1 MGDVKNQYGEYE
13 SESTTHSYWAG
24 ESVKFTAYGELG
36 YLFDRWNDKSTDNPC
51 SFEATKDSTITA
63 YFKPFPSGFY
73 EIRAYA
79 NPTGSCGTV
88 TGGGDWEKGQTYKE
102 GETVTLTAKPGA
114 GYHFVKWSDGTTAN
128 PYVFRATKHMEVY
141 TTFEEGTAPSVTYT
155 ITATSS
161 NTTMGTVSGGGTY
174 EEGKTV
180 TLTATPKSGYR
191 FVKWSDGSTAN
202 PYTFKA
208 TKDVTLTATFE
219 KIPPTTY
226 TITVTS
232 ANTTMGTVSGGGTY
246 EEGKTVTLTA
256 TPKSGYRFVKWSDG
270 TAANPYTF
278 KATKNVT
285 LTANFDK
292 IPVKSDVLKADD
304 VKANKCYIIYTEERG
319 GLTVTSE
326 SDTRIWGTGESGVGQ
341 EVDAKN
347 KLQHFAFVK
356 ESGNLYLYSVAAGK
370 FVSATLRGELTE
382 KPSAPISFVDAD
394 AETVRLVFDADY
406 NVNLGGS
413 KQVVIDNW
421 TTKDAGNSFL
431 IMEAGDFSGVV
442 TGLATIVTD
451 NTAAPMYDLQG
462 RMVKRWPAR
471 RGVSIVNGRKIIK

>member
-1 MGDVKNQYGEYE
+1 
-13 SESTTHSYWAG
+13 
-24 ESVKFTAYGELG
+24 
-36 YLFDRWNDKSTDNPC
+36 
-51 SFEATKDSTITA
+51 
-63 YFKPFPSGFY
+63 
-73 EIRAYA
+73 
-79 NPTGSCGTV
+79 
-88 TGGGDWEKGQTYKE
+88 
-102 GETVTLTAKPGA
+102 
-114 GYHFVKWSDGTTAN
+114 
-128 PYVFRATKHMEVY
+128 
-141 TTFEEGTAPSVTYT
+141 
-155 ITATSS
+155 
-161 NTTMGTVSGGGTY
+161 
-174 EEGKTV
+174 
-180 TLTATPKSGYR
+180 
-191 FVKWSDGSTAN
+191 VKWSDGSTAN

-208 TKDVTLTATFE
+208 TKT
-219 KIPPTTY
+219 
-226 TITVTS
+226 
-232 ANTTMGTVSGGGTY
+232 
-246 EEGKTVTLTA
+246 
-256 TPKSGYRFVKWSDG
+256 
-270 TAANPYTF
+270 
-278 KATKNVT
+278 VT
-285 LTANFDK
+285 LTANFEK
-292 IPVKSDVLKADD
+292 IPVKSDVLKVDD

-326 SDTRIWGTGESGVGQ
+326 SDTRIWGTGESGVSQ

-442 TGLATIVTD
+442 TGLATIGTD
-451 NTAAPMYDLQG
+451 NAVTPMYDLQG
-462 RMVKRWPAR
+462 RTVKRWPGR

>member
-1 MGDVKNQYGEYE
+1 MKNIKLILTALLIMTGLSAHAQEQVVEAKSSTKTTELALATNPKLVIGA
-13 SESTTHSYWAG
+13 SEVSFTDRKSTTTFSAS
-24 ESVKFTAYGELG
+24 ERIVLRIKT
-36 YLFDRWNDKSTDNPC
+36 K
-51 SFEATKDSTITA
+51 EAPA
-63 YFKPFPSGFY
+63 
-73 EIRAYA
+73 
-79 NPTGSCGTV
+79 PT
-88 TGGGDWEKGQTYKE
+88 
-102 GETVTLTAKPGA
+102 
-114 GYHFVKWSDGTTAN
+114 
-128 PYVFRATKHMEVY
+128 
-141 TTFEEGTAPSVTYT
+141 TYT

-180 TLTATPKSGYR
+180 TLTATPKLGYR
-191 FVKWSDGSTAN
+191 FVNWSDGSTAN
-202 PYTFKA
+202 PYNFKA
-208 TKDVTLTATFE
+208 TKDVTLTANFE
-219 KIPPTTY
+219 
-226 TITVTS
+226 
-232 ANTTMGTVSGGGTY
+232 
-246 EEGKTVTLTA
+246 
-256 TPKSGYRFVKWSDG
+256 
-270 TAANPYTF
+270 
-278 KATKNVT
+278 
-285 LTANFDK
+285 K

-382 KPSAPISFVDAD
+382 KPSVPISFVDAD
-394 AETVRLVFDADY
+394 AETVRLVFDTDY

-413 KQVVIDNW
+413 KQVIIDSW

-451 NTAAPMYDLQG
+451 NAVTPMYDLQG
-462 RMVKRWPAR
+462 RMVKNWPDQ
-471 RGVSIVNGRKIIK
+471 RGVSIVNGRKIIR